1 MSKNISDSGKQ
12 IDNEI
17 LHIISQHG
25 IFKIEKEERKKLID
39 NCNQLNI
46 ENSNLVE
53 LNSKLK
59 DKLEKST
66 ILIENLKQ
74 SNEEKENEIL
84 KIMNS
89 RSWKYTKPIRKIS
102 KKVSRF

>member
-1 MSKNISDSGKQ
+1 MKIMTKKFDLKVLL
-12 IDNEI
+12 DNC
-17 LHIISQHG
+17 
-25 IFKIEKEERKKLID
+25 ERKKLID

-53 LNSKLK
+53 LNNKLK
-59 DKLEKST
+59 DNLEKST

-102 KKVSRF
+102 KKVRKWCKHEKTER